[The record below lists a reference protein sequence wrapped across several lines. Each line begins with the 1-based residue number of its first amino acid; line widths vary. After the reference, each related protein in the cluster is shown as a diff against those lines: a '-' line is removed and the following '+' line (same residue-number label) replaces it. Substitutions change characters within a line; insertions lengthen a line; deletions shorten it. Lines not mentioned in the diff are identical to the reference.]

1 MADATTAIPAAAE
14 PAAGPRLVAPGS
26 LGGGVGAFVE
36 LVLHLARRELKARHQ
51 FTLLGWAWPLARQ
64 LAQLAVLVFVFS
76 KVLDLG
82 IEDFPVFVF
91 TGLLAWTWFA
101 AGMGEAVNSLLS
113 YRHLALQPRL
123 PSAVLPAVSVAVPL
137 VDVLIALPV
146 LGVMLVMSDEL
157 RWSALAAPLLIVV
170 QLWLMMGLAWI
181 TSATAVFFRDVPN
194 VVYLGLTLVFYLTP
208 VFYGPRSVPP
218 EYAWVL
224 EVNPLT
230 TIIEAYRALLLG
242 DPMPPA
248 WRLAVV
254 AVGSLLTA
262 VIGLLVFRR
271 LQSRFPDY
279 L

>member
-1 MADATTAIPAAAE
+1 LADSAPTVARRAE
-14 PAAGPRLVAPGS
+14 PVTGPPLVPPGS
-26 LGGGVGAFVE
+26 LQGGASAFVE

-51 FTLLGWAWPLARQ
+51 FTLLGWAWPLTRQ

-101 AGMGEAVNSLLS
+101 SGMGEAVNSLLS

-123 PSAVLPAVSVAVPL
+123 PSAVLPAVAVAVPL

-146 LGVMLVMSDEL
+146 LAVMLVGSGEL
-157 RWSALAAPLLIVV
+157 HWSALAAPLLIVV

-181 TSATAVFFRDVPN
+181 ASATAVFFRDVPN
-194 VVYLGLTLVFYLTP
+194 VVYLGLTLLFYLTP
-208 VFYGPRSVPP
+208 VFYGPRSIPP
-218 EYAWVL
+218 DYAWVL
-224 EVNPLT
+224 NVNPLT
-230 TIIEAYRALLLG
+230 TIIEAYRGLLLG
-242 DPMPPA
+242 DPMPPP
-248 WRLAVV
+248 WRLAAV
-254 AVGSLLTA
+254 AAVSLLTA
-262 VIGLLVFRR
+262 VAGLLVFRR
-271 LQSRFPDY
+271 LESRFPDY